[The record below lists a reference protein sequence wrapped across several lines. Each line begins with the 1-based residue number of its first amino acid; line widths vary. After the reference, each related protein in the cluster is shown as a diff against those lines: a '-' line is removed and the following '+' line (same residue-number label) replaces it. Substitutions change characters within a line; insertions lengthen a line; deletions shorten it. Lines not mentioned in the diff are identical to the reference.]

1 MSGAAEMCTV
11 VLLLKVRDREGDQVK
26 ESGDGMDRVLGEPC
40 HRGSPGPQHNHLDSC
55 SHSAQAAAQY
65 ASQPST
71 RSGMNTE
78 AKGG

>member
-40 HRGSPGPQHNHLDSC
+40 HRDSPGPQHNHLDSC
-55 SHSAQAAAQY
+55 SHSALTLSSSLANALAPPTAHY
-65 ASQPST
+65 SLH
-71 RSGMNTE
+71 
-78 AKGG
+78 